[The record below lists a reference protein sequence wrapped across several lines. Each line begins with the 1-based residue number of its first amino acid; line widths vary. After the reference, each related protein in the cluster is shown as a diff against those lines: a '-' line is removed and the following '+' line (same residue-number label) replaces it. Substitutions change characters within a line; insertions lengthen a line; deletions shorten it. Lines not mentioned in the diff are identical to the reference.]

1 VEPFEPQAAILEAL
15 ATLHPGRWTGTVWRH
30 TFADNPP
37 DQRNV
42 RGARWNPPGVE
53 ALYTSLTE
61 GTALAEA
68 EHLIAVQPLRTRAR
82 RTMYQLE
89 VELGAVVDLSDESVL
104 ASLGVSRPNLEG
116 DDYSACQAVGGA
128 AAFLQLDGI
137 IVPSARTPGENLVIL
152 FSNVESHPVLRVLGS
167 ESVD

>member
-1 VEPFEPQAAILEAL
+1 VEPFEPRAVILEAL
-15 ATLHPGRWTGTVWRH
+15 ATLPPRPWTGIVWRH

-42 RGARWNPPGVE
+42 RGARWNPPGIE
-53 ALYTSLTE
+53 APYTSLTE

-89 VELGAVVDLSDESVL
+89 VELAAVVDLSDASVL
-104 ASLGVSRPNLEG
+104 ASLDIGRADLAG
-116 DDYSACQAVGGA
+116 DDYSACRAVGGA
-128 AAFLQLDGI
+128 AAFLRLDGI
-137 IVPSARTPGENLVIL
+137 IVPSARDPGENLVIL
-152 FSNVESHPVLRVLGS
+152 FSNAESRPLLRVVAS
-167 ESVD
+167 ASVD